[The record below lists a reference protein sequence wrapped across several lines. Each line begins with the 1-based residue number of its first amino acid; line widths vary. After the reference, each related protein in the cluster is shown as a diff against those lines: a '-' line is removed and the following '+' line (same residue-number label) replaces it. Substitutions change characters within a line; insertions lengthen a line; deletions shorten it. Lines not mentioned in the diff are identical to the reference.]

1 MAGFLGFAWD
11 AWVVA
16 GVFALLILAA
26 SWGYYTRT
34 GSGIDEHPVDDRAG
48 SPGARGTATVSGE
61 GRVPEAPEREAVA
74 THRDKP

>member
-16 GVFALLILAA
+16 GVFLLIILGT

-34 GSGIDEHPVDDRAG
+34 GSGIDEHPIDDRG
-48 SPGARGTATVSGE
+48 RSPGAQGPATVSGE
-61 GRVPEAPEREAVA
+61 GRVPESPGREAVA
-74 THRDKP
+74 SHRDKR